1 MKFEKAKVGMLVSVT
16 GKYSSIFPNGAKVI
30 EKDNTDNSIKI
41 EEMKTGRKMWFFDYG
56 VKYSLKDIHPLS
68 NCY

>member
-1 MKFEKAKVGMLVSVT
+1 MKFEEAKVGMLVSVT

-30 EKDNTDNSIKI
+30 EKDNTDNSIRI

-56 VKYSLKDIHPLS
+56 VKYSLKDIHSLS
-68 NCY
+68 TCY